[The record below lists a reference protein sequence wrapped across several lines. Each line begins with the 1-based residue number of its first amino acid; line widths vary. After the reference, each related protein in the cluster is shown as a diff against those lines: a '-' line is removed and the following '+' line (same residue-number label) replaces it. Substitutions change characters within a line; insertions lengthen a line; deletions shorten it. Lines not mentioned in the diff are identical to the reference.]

1 MTTGDVARKSP
12 LSGVQLAA
20 ALAAIMMATA
30 VLPPAAAW
38 LLNETRIAQTRT
50 RVDRAGEEL
59 RANLSRVIAS
69 GVTGVACGPGRPP
82 DLVPSVVNARAAAAA
97 LATHDAWLRGA
108 RSAPEWFGPLT
119 PADAWGRC
127 LLLNLGR
134 GGAEGPV
141 WLLSAGPNGVVE
153 TPLDASTPAGDDI
166 GDRIR

>member
-12 LSGVQLAA
+12 LSGAQVAA
-20 ALAAIMMATA
+20 ALAAILMATS
-30 VLPPAAAW
+30 VLPLAAAW

-50 RVDRAGEEL
+50 RVLRAGEEL
-59 RANLSRVIAS
+59 RANFSLVIAS
-69 GVTGVACGPGRPP
+69 GVSGVACGPGRPP
-82 DLVPSVVNARAAAAA
+82 DLVLPVVNARAAAAA

-108 RSAPEWFGPLT
+108 RRAPEWFGPRM

-127 LLLNLGR
+127 LLLNLGE
-134 GGAEGPV
+134 GSADGPV

-153 TPLDASTPAGDDI
+153 TPPDASAPVGDDI